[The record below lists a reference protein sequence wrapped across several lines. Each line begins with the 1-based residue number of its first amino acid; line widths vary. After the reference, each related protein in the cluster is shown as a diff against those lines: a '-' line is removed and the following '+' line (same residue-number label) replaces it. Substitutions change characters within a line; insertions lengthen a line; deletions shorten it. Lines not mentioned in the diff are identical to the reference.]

1 LFIIQDQRGNQLYL
15 GINHTGILTFQ
26 GSKKMNHFSWSQVQK
41 INFEGKMFIIHIIL
55 NEVFFIF
62 NNLAYSIHFVF
73 IIQFCILVYLFY
85 LSICCM

>member
-1 LFIIQDQRGNQLYL
+1 MKKLSHLFYTQDQRGNQLYL

-55 NEVFFIF
+55 NEVLLIY
-62 NNLAYSIHFVF
+62 NK
-73 IIQFCILVYLFY
+73 
-85 LSICCM
+85 LSK

>member
-1 LFIIQDQRGNQLYL
+1 MFLIQDQRGNQLYL

-55 NEVFFIF
+55 NEVFFIY
-62 NNLAYSIHFVF
+62 NNLAY
-73 IIQFCILVYLFY
+73 
-85 LSICCM
+85 